1 MGEDQRRKAKREGE
15 LKVMTLGRA
24 LHQKPEQSGRDEVG
38 NGEARAD
45 APRDEA
51 RPAYQQ
57 QEGLGREDLFWQAL
71 SRENMAHTQ
80 THMTS
85 TSRTARC
92 GPACRVVWQGRSLT
106 AAPYADLEIG
116 SILSETLDAQSA
128 GLSGAS

>member
-1 MGEDQRRKAKREGE
+1 
-15 LKVMTLGRA
+15 MTLGRA
-24 LHQKPEQSGRDEVG
+24 LHQKPEESGRDEVG

-51 RPAYQQ
+51 RLAYQQ

-106 AAPYADLEIG
+106 AAPYADLRTMCDMAGVGGPYFVSCQVIMRLDSRAILQFP
-116 SILSETLDAQSA
+116 SI
-128 GLSGAS
+128 